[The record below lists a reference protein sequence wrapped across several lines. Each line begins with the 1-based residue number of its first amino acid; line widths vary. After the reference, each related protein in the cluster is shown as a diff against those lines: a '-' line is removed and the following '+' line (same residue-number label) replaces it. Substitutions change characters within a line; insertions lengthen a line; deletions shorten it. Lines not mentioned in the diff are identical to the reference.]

1 MPVRSAR
8 LFVVFAGLLGLGLLG
23 GCETP
28 QSPPATAAVAAPV
41 LPAYLRQDLYPAWVD
56 AAGNI
61 KWPPNNG
68 FAATPTPATLP
79 PGELIDRFGSEN
91 GTFFS
96 PKGESFDARSLP
108 YVCTRMAY
116 TVYRVTQAIHVQEGK
131 AAPWFGEPGG
141 AEQYETDQ
149 PASKLRE
156 SGALQ
161 AMPGDGSGTGKPAAP
176 CGGS

>member
-1 MPVRSAR
+1 MLARSAR
-8 LFVVFAGLLGLGLLG
+8 QFVVLAGLLGLGLLG
-23 GCETP
+23 ACEAP

-41 LPAYLRQDLYPAWVD
+41 LPSYLRQDLYPAWVD

-61 KWPPNNG
+61 KWPPNAG
-68 FAATPTPATLP
+68 FAAAPTPATLP
-79 PGELIDRFGSEN
+79 PGELIDRFGNETGN
-91 GTFFS
+91 FFS
-96 PKGESFDARSLP
+96 PKGESFDARALP

-156 SGALQ
+156 TGALQ
-161 AMPGDGSGTGKPAAP
+161 AVPGDDSGTGKPAAP